1 MFDPRDLTTDPRT
14 RKPAVRPRRDHA
26 KEREARQR
34 GGHRREYD
42 PRSERQN
49 FQERIDRAMA
59 EIGIY
64 RSIAT
69 RDLAEAHFEGHPFA
83 ARRAV
88 ERMVRSGHVREHT
101 SRGPQGGAFTR
112 CSRSPNV
119 AWKERNAWRANKDSI
134 RSRRPGAAW

>member
-1 MFDPRDLTTDPRT
+1 M
-14 RKPAVRPRRDHA
+14 

-34 GGHRREYD
+34 SGHRREYD
-42 PRSERQN
+42 PRSEHQN

-64 RSIAT
+64 RSVST
-69 RDLAEAHFEGHPFA
+69 RDLAEAHFEGHPYA

-101 SRGPQGGAFTR
+101 AHGPQGGAFTR

-119 AWKERNAWRANKDSI
+119 AWKERNAWRASKDSI